1 MTLLQMIC
9 CSFNVKVSW
18 GNPQCAREWACEGNP
33 LLYLKK
39 KMKSCLTGHDV
50 QTSFPKLVQFGHKFL
65 ANNSRHLGS
74 SFKYL
79 FRTSKIG
86 RNLWGLSRTWCSYKY
101 FFAINHS
108 LNAFFVS
115 TFKWRLHIAKK
126 IINCSGKS

>member
-9 CSFNVKVSW
+9 CSVNVKVSW

-50 QTSFPKLVQFGHKFL
+50 QTSFPQLVQFGHKFL

-86 RNLWGLSRTWCSYKY
+86 KTVVT
-101 FFAINHS
+101 
-108 LNAFFVS
+108 LNSAVIRI
-115 TFKWRLHIAKK
+115 TNIK
-126 IINCSGKS
+126 